1 MNKYMPSLFDLVRFA
16 LLFFMVDVFYLFST
30 RELSGRVIADVQ
42 RVALQMK
49 PLGAIVVYFAIAFAY
64 LMFARRDGST
74 KDGSIQKAFLLG
86 ATIYAVFDFTN
97 YAIFKK
103 YPLWFALMDTL
114 WGGILFAIISYIDK
128 KWV

>member
-1 MNKYMPSLFDLVRFA
+1 MPSLFDLVRFA
-16 LLFFMVDVFYLFST
+16 LLFFMIDVFYLFST

-49 PLGAIVVYFAIAFAY
+49 PLGAIIVYFAIAFAY

-114 WGGILFAIISYIDK
+114 WGGILFAIIAYIDK